1 ALEWSE
7 LQLRAYYSGE
17 RQERIE
23 AETVTFAVPVALR
36 GQRFGAVEWTVP
48 RAAYNENM
56 RLLAR
61 ELAARLAIN
70 ADNARLLEQSQRLA
84 ERERLVN
91 TITERLSRQTSV
103 EQVLQ
108 VAIREL
114 GQALRL
120 PQTSIQLAAQIAP
133 ESLEESEESYER
145 NVE

>member
-1 ALEWSE
+1 M
-7 LQLRAYYSGE
+7 
-17 RQERIE
+17 
-23 AETVTFAVPVALR
+23 
-36 GQRFGAVEWTVP
+36 P
-48 RAAYNENM
+48 RATYNENM

-61 ELAARLAIN
+61 ELAARLAVN

-120 PQTSIQLAAQIAP
+120 PPDFDSARRTACL
-133 ESLEESEESYER
+133 
-145 NVE
+145 